1 MDDMKDSAQKNI
13 LDIIQ
18 ITCMVFT
25 LIIVGLFITEN
36 GRYIDTVTIFQILL
50 VAFLCAVSSKIIYLE
65 FLNFWLRFGVHLLI
79 VMAINIGGGYLFG
92 WFGGVNSILPMV
104 EAAMVVIIFS
114 IVYMIMYLDYKQ
126 NVKRLNEALEL
137 FKKNEG

>member
-1 MDDMKDSAQKNI
+1 MKDSAQKNI